1 MVLVAGGG
9 PVGLAAGCL
18 LTQYGIRVVLV
29 ERNIG
34 TSDEPKAISIDDEAI
49 RMFKLAGLGAELDKI
64 ILPGTGT
71 QYFDA
76 HRQPLFRA
84 GAAQPFRHGHPF
96 KNPFAQPELEAVLHG
111 HLQER
116 TEADMRFGT
125 ELVALTQH
133 TDHVDVEIREV
144 GASSIE
150 TLRADYVI
158 AGDGGRSTVREL
170 LNIAM
175 TGRSY
180 RTPWLVADVLDDPH
194 RERFG
199 LHYGDPERPCVIIP
213 GVNGRCR
220 YEFRLRDGEGMAG
233 QTPPFALTQRLVSPW
248 RTIAPEQVERAVVYT
263 FNAVVATR
271 WQVGRVFLTGD
282 AAHMMPPFAG
292 QGLNSGLR
300 DVGNLCWKLAGVL
313 KGQLATSVLASYEPE
328 RRPHA
333 EATVKFAERLGW
345 IVFTTNRR
353 RARFRDAVIRAAQRH
368 RRLRQYF
375 EQMRYRPVSRI
386 AAGLIVDT
394 PHETRVGSTLGQP
407 RVFDVAQ
414 HRPRL
419 LDEVIGTGWC
429 LLGVETSEIDW
440 HQVRDLAS
448 LTETR
453 IDIGLDYSPV
463 PAPGRHALT
472 DLDGVLLR
480 EFRPLVGRFVL
491 VRPDRVQAAVFA
503 AGAVGPVLD
512 VARRWFADQDAGQK
526 PAAAFAS
533 FQKENQ

>member
-1 MVLVAGGG
+1 MVLVVGGG

-18 LTQYGIRVVLV
+18 LTRYGIRVLLV
-29 ERNIG
+29 ERNAS

-49 RMFKLAGLGAELDKI
+49 RMFKLAGLGRELDEI

-76 HRQPLFRA
+76 HRRPLFRA

-111 HLQER
+111 QLRGR
-116 TEADMRFGT
+116 TDADMRFGA
-125 ELVALTQH
+125 ELIGLEQH
-133 TDHVDVEIREV
+133 ADHVDAQIRQV
-144 GASSIE
+144 GAPSIE

-158 AGDGGRSTVREL
+158 ASDGGRSTVREL
-170 LNIAM
+170 IDIGM

-180 RTPWLVADVLDDPH
+180 RTPWLVADVLNDPH

-220 YEFRLRDGEGMAG
+220 YEFLLREGEGVAG
-233 QTPPFALTQRLVSPW
+233 QAPPFALTQRLISPW

-263 FNAVVATR
+263 FNAVVATT
-271 WQVGRVFLTGD
+271 WQVGRVFLAGD

-300 DVGNLCWKLAGVL
+300 DVGNLCWKLAGVIN
-313 KGQLATSVLASYEPE
+313 GQLASSVPASYEAE

-333 EATVKFAERLGW
+333 EATVELAERLGW

-353 RARFRDAVIRAAQRH
+353 RARLRDAVIRGAQRH
-368 RRLRQYF
+368 PRLRQYF
-375 EQMRYRPVSRI
+375 EHMRYRPVSRI
-386 AAGLIVDT
+386 ATGLVIHAQD
-394 PHETRVGSTLGQP
+394 EELVGSTLGQP
-407 RVFDVAQ
+407 RVFDVAA

-429 LLGVETSEIDW
+429 LLGVETSEVDW
-440 HQVRDLAS
+440 HWVRDLAH
-448 LTETR
+448 LVEVL

-472 DLDGVLLR
+472 DLDGVVLR
-480 EFRPLVGRFVL
+480 EFRPLAGRFAL
-491 VRPDRVQAAVFA
+491 VRPDRVVAAVFA
-503 AGAVGPVLD
+503 AEAVGSVLA
-512 VARRWFADQDAGQK
+512 VARRWFTDRAADGV
-526 PAAAFAS
+526 PAAAFALS
-533 FQKENQ
+533 RKESA